1 MYLSL
6 LVAGI
11 ISLII
16 VLKWDKMDYKEKIL
30 AGILILI
37 VFSYTMNHY
46 KNQQMEEAYENMNRS
61 EVEIKSADFSDLN
74 QEELQLLREEMKE
87 VEEMED
93 TELKKEEG
101 KEDMN
106 NVTTIAHTATTT
118 QPTQQTHADD
128 GLVIPRD
135 VNNQRQIENLERR
148 LKTLNAFQD
157 VTSTTSPQPTNAS
170 TDSVPQDLESE
181 SEIVQQN
188 DGDATHSIFNP
199 QIIFKEGDSGT
210 DYNFNVKDNTLSV
223 PIGNNSQ
230 IDTGSSE
237 WNVPTHN
244 LWSDSTNTENQRSGR
259 IDVLNSGYNAS
270 YRNSTNRHNM
280 VNSGN
285 TGNTVQNG
293 YETDGEQVDNNYQN
307 SPKTYY
313 PGYSYMPPSNWSVP
327 QRRAPICVG
336 ANPDTTKLPIGIAD
350 HGTPI
355 NALEV
360 DPIGRIL
367 STEEKVK
374 YTNVGSILPKFAY
387 KEMSN

>member
-37 VFSYTMNHY
+37 VFSYAMNHY

-87 VEEMED
+87 VEEME
-93 TELKKEEG
+93 EAKIEEEEKKE
-101 KEDMN
+101 KMN
-106 NVTTIAHTATTT
+106 DVATVPNVATETTK
-118 QPTQQTHADD
+118 QPPAANSDD

-135 VNNQRQIENLERR
+135 RSNQRRIENLERR

-157 VTSTTSPQPTNAS
+157 VPSTTSPQPTDAA
-170 TDSVPQDLESE
+170 TDSVPQDLEDNE
-181 SEIVQQN
+181 
-188 DGDATHSIFNP
+188 DTPRSIFNP
-199 QIIFKEGDSGT
+199 QIIFNEGDSGT
-210 DYNFNVKDNTLSV
+210 NYKVNVKDNTLSIPV
-223 PIGNNSQ
+223 GNNNNVNG
-230 IDTGSSE
+230 DTSS
-237 WNVPTHN
+237 WSVPTHD
-244 LWSDSTNTENQRSGR
+244 LWSDSENTEYEKSGVL
-259 IDVLNSGYNAS
+259 DVLNAGYNAS
-270 YRNSTNRHNM
+270 YRNSTNRHNI

-285 TGNTVQNG
+285 SGNTVENG
-293 YETDGEQVDNNYQN
+293 YKTDGEKVDNKYQN
-307 SPKTYY
+307 SAKTFY
-313 PGYSYMPPSNWSVP
+313 PGYSYMPPSNWNVP

-336 ANPDTTKLPIGIAD
+336 GNPDTTKLPIGIAD

-367 STEEKVK
+367 TTEEKVK
-374 YTNVGSILPKFAY
+374 YTNVGSILPKFSY
-387 KEMSN
+387 KEMSS